1 MSKDTRFLPIEE
13 HEPIDEIDEFEGLD
27 EFMESRQKRGLA
39 KHKDRYSLHIA
50 S

>member
-1 MSKDTRFLPIEE
+1 MSKDIRFLPIEE

-27 EFMESRQKRGLA
+27 DFLESKQKKSLT
-39 KHKDRYSLHIA
+39 KQKDKYSLYIA